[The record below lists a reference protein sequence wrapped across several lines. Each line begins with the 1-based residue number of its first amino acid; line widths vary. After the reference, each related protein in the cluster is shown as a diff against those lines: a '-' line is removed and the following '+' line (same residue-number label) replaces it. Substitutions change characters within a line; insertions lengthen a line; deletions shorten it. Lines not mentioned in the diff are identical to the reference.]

1 MIVKGSQKLD
11 IRDNPIIQ
19 EPKRLTQS
27 FSSGKMREELKPKV
41 VNIDLEGGEEGLEHK
56 ASSAER
62 WGRVCTSSTTGSRG
76 RGDGGGYTF
85 TQQRVSLAQL
95 KIINREKK
103 RNEKPRDEI
112 QIDWS
117 LP

>member
-1 MIVKGSQKLD
+1 MIVKGSLKLD
-11 IRDNPIIQ
+11 MRDNPIIQ
-19 EPKRLTQS
+19 EPKRLAQS
-27 FSSGKMREELKPKV
+27 SSAGKMREELKPKV
-41 VNIDLEGGEEGLEHK
+41 VNIDLEGGEEGLKHK

-62 WGRVCTSSTTGSRG
+62 WGRVCTSSRG

-85 TQQRVSLAQL
+85 TQQRLSLAQL

-103 RNEKPRDEI
+103 RNEKPRGEI